1 MSIKWPSI
9 PCKCVQVRMAVVV
22 APVGPS
28 HLLWVLGPLSSLC
41 GVWVEPEDGLVT
53 HGAHAADLQPL
64 QQAPGWDTQNRLRCS
79 QKCITCS
86 NIIEMHPSFI
96 LSVLHSFSFLLWA
109 NHWSDED
116 VNFQGREHGNRRIYD
131 VIMLVYWTS
140 LWPHMSWHFVSFVYK
155 ESLMVNSLLVKCVR
169 TRTHG

>member
-1 MSIKWPSI
+1 MYRCVWRSWWP
-9 PCKCVQVRMAVVV
+9 
-22 APVGPS
+22 
-28 HLLWVLGPLSSLC
+28 LWVLHTSSGSWGPSVPCVGSGWSLRMGLLHMGHTLRISSHFSRHL
-41 GVWVEPEDGLVT
+41 DG
-53 HGAHAADLQPL
+53 
-64 QQAPGWDTQNRLRCS
+64 TQNRLRCS

-169 TRTHG
+169 TRTHS